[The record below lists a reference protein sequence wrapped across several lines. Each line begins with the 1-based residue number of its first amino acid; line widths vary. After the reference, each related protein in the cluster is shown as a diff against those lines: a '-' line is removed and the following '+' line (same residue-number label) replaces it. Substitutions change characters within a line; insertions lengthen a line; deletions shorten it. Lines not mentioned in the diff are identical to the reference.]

1 MFMEVG
7 FLITRVL
14 IIPTRHLPTCPQP
27 ALHIAHAG
35 KYHTLT
41 QCFDAREEP
50 QRLVLGVN
58 IAKCDVTR
66 QYWDRHVPD
75 VDKTAVRSVPVYTT
89 SSLQQSPEESNQ
101 SHDQVPGG
109 PSHDQCSDDDVPE
122 PRPTYNYTPYTDYRF
137 VDQFQLQSLA
147 ADDAA
152 FLESEGC
159 FSLPGPAALE
169 EFIRQFFKRVHPLVP
184 LLFELGAEMKPHAR
198 SQGAV
203 MLTHYTSADDPR
215 SGSLWVTIAIENAM
229 LIDTK
234 PSLQENVSVSLRKRL
249 RWSILLR
256 DRSLCIGLHRCPQV
270 TPVMFQGCSNW
281 LSTEDFMDEMHHS
294 EVYSYESKTQ
304 MLMALE
310 QQCQLAVLVTDLAAL
325 VFTRPCTSKR
335 HLTVH
340 EFQSLMSRIKSN
352 KESLKNW
359 QAPRLIPDNLVSE
372 GYDAIV
378 TLNFLTHM
386 YFHAARVDLAQ
397 FETIIL
403 EENSVYTG
411 DSYNNLMTRVSN
423 DLRDGIEGLSVV
435 MEHFSAN
442 CHIESFP
449 LSVLAYVSMPLVL
462 AAIDLKLSPNRAV
475 MERRQKRLES
485 LGLII
490 KHSEGVYDVTDSVAV
505 GTNHILQLAYLT
517 TQNLFFS
524 GEESQIPFDHTAT
537 EQALSSSPGLDVISS
552 PANHAKPD
560 RPSNWQEA
568 FVCCPR
574 AYLLIST
581 SVDYSLAMGRL
592 PYAENLPD
600 IVRDLPVLG
609 VIPRLP
615 WTSRIPQHLHRPSV
629 QSSNCTEESH
639 SNDGRLKC
647 IVKQDDARPQSN
659 HVDSPSFLSPAG
671 SPTVSSSLTDDQS
684 RYTNVEA
691 SQSSRPTHIINLD
704 YMDFSAL
711 NLTAN
716 LQEASKYGSSSNAT
730 SFEVQTDSLAQHSAI
745 STPTDTFPYSTST
758 VDSHIFKSFF
768 HEAFEQGWVTPQSG
782 LVVSNTIQ

>member
-1 MFMEVG
+1 
-7 FLITRVL
+7 
-14 IIPTRHLPTCPQP
+14 
-27 ALHIAHAG
+27 
-35 KYHTLT
+35 
-41 QCFDAREEP
+41 
-50 QRLVLGVN
+50 
-58 IAKCDVTR
+58 
-66 QYWDRHVPD
+66 
-75 VDKTAVRSVPVYTT
+75 
-89 SSLQQSPEESNQ
+89 
-101 SHDQVPGG
+101 
-109 PSHDQCSDDDVPE
+109 
-122 PRPTYNYTPYTDYRF
+122 
-137 VDQFQLQSLA
+137 
-147 ADDAA
+147 
-152 FLESEGC
+152 
-159 FSLPGPAALE
+159 
-169 EFIRQFFKRVHPLVP
+169 
-184 LLFELGAEMKPHAR
+184 
-198 SQGAV
+198 
-203 MLTHYTSADDPR
+203 
-215 SGSLWVTIAIENAM
+215 
-229 LIDTK
+229 
-234 PSLQENVSVSLRKRL
+234 
-249 RWSILLR
+249 
-256 DRSLCIGLHRCPQV
+256 
-270 TPVMFQGCSNW
+270 
-281 LSTEDFMDEMHHS
+281 
-294 EVYSYESKTQ
+294 
-304 MLMALE
+304 
-310 QQCQLAVLVTDLAAL
+310 
-325 VFTRPCTSKR
+325 
-335 HLTVH
+335 
-340 EFQSLMSRIKSN
+340 
-352 KESLKNW
+352 
-359 QAPRLIPDNLVSE
+359 
-372 GYDAIV
+372 
-378 TLNFLTHM
+378 
-386 YFHAARVDLAQ
+386 
-397 FETIIL
+397 
-403 EENSVYTG
+403 
-411 DSYNNLMTRVSN
+411 
-423 DLRDGIEGLSVV
+423 
-435 MEHFSAN
+435 
-442 CHIESFP
+442 
-449 LSVLAYVSMPLVL
+449 MPLVL

-524 GEESQIPFDHTAT
+524 GEEPQIPFDHTAT

-560 RPSNWQEA
+560 RPNNWQEA

-615 WTSRIPQHLHRPSV
+615 WTSRIPQHLHHPSV
-629 QSSNCTEESH
+629 QSSDCTEESH
-639 SNDGRLKC
+639 SNDGKLKR

-659 HVDSPSFLSPAG
+659 QVDSPSFLSPAG
-671 SPTVSSSLTDDQS
+671 SHTVSSSLTDDQS

-711 NLTAN
+711 DLTAN